1 MSERRRDNKGRLLR
15 QGELQRSDGKYEYRY
30 YDEKGE
36 RKSVYSW
43 KLVDTDRVPSGKR
56 CTESLRSIEKRIRK
70 DLEDGI
76 QTYEADRTTLNCH
89 FDRYIAQKIEIKEST
104 RENYK
109 YMYNKYVRD
118 EIGYM
123 KLANI
128 KYSDVK
134 RFYLSLIHEKGFKP
148 NSMEIIHTILHPVF
162 STAVRDGII
171 RLNPTD
177 GVMNEIKRTHN
188 WEKPKRKA
196 LTEAQ
201 QSAFI
206 SYVSSSPTY
215 NHWLP
220 IFTVLLGTGCRI
232 GEVVGLRW
240 QDCDFAEGII
250 SINHNLVYRKREKT
264 GKMGFHITTP
274 KTNAGIRI
282 IPMLEE
288 VRRALIQE
296 RLRQMEDGFNDTV
309 IDGYSG
315 FIFSS
320 RYGDAISP
328 HCVNRAI
335 ERIYRDTMLRKRNG
349 LSKKSVRRNSYRIF
363 HATT

>member
-1 MSERRRDNKGRLLR
+1 MASMSTGITMKR
-15 QGELQRSDGKYEYRY
+15 
-30 YDEKGE
+30 GE

-232 GEVVGLRW
+232 GEALGL
-240 QDCDFAEGII
+240 D
-250 SINHNLVYRKREKT
+250 
-264 GKMGFHITTP
+264 GKI
-274 KTNAGIRI
+274 
-282 IPMLEE
+282 
-288 VRRALIQE
+288 
-296 RLRQMEDGFNDTV
+296 
-309 IDGYSG
+309 
-315 FIFSS
+315 
-320 RYGDAISP
+320 
-328 HCVNRAI
+328 
-335 ERIYRDTMLRKRNG
+335 
-349 LSKKSVRRNSYRIF
+349 
-363 HATT
+363 

>member
-1 MSERRRDNKGRLLR
+1 MSEKRRDNKGRLLR

-43 KLVDTDRVPSGKR
+43 KLVDTDRIPSGKR
-56 CTESLRSIEKRIRK
+56 CNESLRSMEKRIRR

-76 QTYEADRTTLNCH
+76 HTHEADRTTLNGH

-104 RENYK
+104 RGNYK
-109 YMYNKYVRD
+109 YMYDKYVRD

-128 KYSDVK
+128 KYSDIK

-196 LTEAQ
+196 LTESQ

-215 NHWLP
+215 KHWLP

-240 QDCDFAEGII
+240 QDCDFAEG
-250 SINHNLVYRKREKT
+250 NNL
-264 GKMGFHITTP
+264 H
-274 KTNAGIRI
+274 
-282 IPMLEE
+282 
-288 VRRALIQE
+288 
-296 RLRQMEDGFNDTV
+296 
-309 IDGYSG
+309 
-315 FIFSS
+315 
-320 RYGDAISP
+320 
-328 HCVNRAI
+328 
-335 ERIYRDTMLRKRNG
+335 
-349 LSKKSVRRNSYRIF
+349 KS
-363 HATT
+363 

>member
-196 LTEAQ
+196 LTE
-201 QSAFI
+201 
-206 SYVSSSPTY
+206 
-215 NHWLP
+215 
-220 IFTVLLGTGCRI
+220 
-232 GEVVGLRW
+232 
-240 QDCDFAEGII
+240 
-250 SINHNLVYRKREKT
+250 
-264 GKMGFHITTP
+264 
-274 KTNAGIRI
+274 
-282 IPMLEE
+282 
-288 VRRALIQE
+288 
-296 RLRQMEDGFNDTV
+296 
-309 IDGYSG
+309 
-315 FIFSS
+315 
-320 RYGDAISP
+320 
-328 HCVNRAI
+328 VNRSS
-335 ERIYRDTMLRKRNG
+335 KNG
-349 LSKKSVRRNSYRIF
+349 Q
-363 HATT
+363 